1 MHNPMRITSAL
12 LIIILA
18 ALSSGTSAC
27 RGKKNVVTAD
37 TTATQPVSGCKIDYK
52 LPKVLAA
59 EMGSHEMKFEWL
71 SAKLDCEAKT
81 DSSRVAFDVNV
92 RMRRDSV
99 IWLNITDPT
108 LGIRVARVLI
118 TTDSVK
124 FVNFLN
130 NSCFRGDF
138 AYLSQLLQTE
148 VDFDMMQSLLV
159 GNSVAFYNDDEKLKA
174 QADKQNCHYILST
187 VRKRRLRKVEEGR
200 AMPEEP
206 LQTLTLDPQTFKILN
221 VFFIDAQLRTFK
233 ADYSEFS
240 DEGGILFPHKATF
253 FAKGVQKSAE
263 LNASYRKITL
273 NEPQQFP
280 FNLPDDCTP
289 IQVTP
294 TGKQ

>member
-1 MHNPMRITSAL
+1 MRITSAL
-12 LIIILA
+12 LILIFA
-18 ALSSGTSAC
+18 AFSSGTTAC
-27 RGKKNVVTAD
+27 RGKKQVVAAD
-37 TTATQPVSGCKIDYK
+37 TTATQNANGCKIDYK

-59 EMGSHEMKFEWL
+59 EMSSHEMKFEWL

-81 DSSRVAFDVNV
+81 DSSRVGFDVNV
-92 RMRRDSV
+92 RMRRDSI
-99 IWLNITDPT
+99 IWLNITDPA

-174 QADKQNCHYILST
+174 QADKQNCHYVLST
-187 VRKRRLRKVEEGR
+187 VRKRRLKKVEEGR
-200 AMPEEP
+200 ILPEEP
-206 LQTLTLDPQTFKILN
+206 LQTLTLDPLTFKILN

-233 ADYSEFS
+233 ADYSDFS
-240 DEGGILFPHKATF
+240 EEGGILFPHKASF
-253 FAKGVQKSAE
+253 LAKGVQKSAE

>member
-1 MHNPMRITSAL
+1 MRITSAL
-12 LIIILA
+12 LILILA
-18 ALSSGTSAC
+18 AFSSGSSAC
-27 RGKKNVVTAD
+27 RGKKQVVAAD
-37 TTATQPVSGCKIDYK
+37 TTATQNTTGCKIDYK

-59 EMGSHEMKFEWL
+59 EMSSHEMKFEWL

-99 IWLNITDPT
+99 IWLNITDPA

-130 NSCFRGDF
+130 NTCFRGDF
-138 AYLSQLLQTE
+138 AYLSLLLQTE

-159 GNSVAFYNDDEKLKA
+159 GNSVAFYNEDEKLKA

-187 VRKRRLRKVEEGR
+187 VRKRRLKKVEEGR
-200 AMPEEP
+200 ALPEEP

-233 ADYSEFS
+233 ADYSDFS